1 MYTGLLAWEG
11 LDVGSSPEA
20 VAAEYWRLKRGLDAL
35 PTRDLFVIFE
45 LLGVHVE
52 HTARDNRRLA
62 QVVCVCV
69 CVCVSVRA
77 FVFVCIMYCVCIMY
91 V

>member
-69 CVCVSVRA
+69 CACVCVCVYN
-77 FVFVCIMYCVCIMY
+77 VLCVHNVCVMYI
-91 V
+91 